1 MQNVK
6 TDGQD
11 GFNGR
16 SCKTNNYGTV
26 ILTASEET
34 ENNFCLSAKRETR
47 TGSSR
52 RERNNGDAYRK
63 DCREA

>member
-11 GFNGR
+11 GFNGQ
-16 SCKTNNYGTV
+16 SCKMNNYGTV

-34 ENNFCLSAKRETR
+34 ENNFSMQPV
-47 TGSSR
+47 
-52 RERNNGDAYRK
+52 
-63 DCREA
+63 